1 MSKQLGSVHLEPVQS
16 VDARQ
21 QRCPM
26 PLLMAKRGLRELASG
41 EVLEV
46 LATDPGSTRDFQS
59 LERLGGHA
67 VHTSTLGDGVLR
79 HLIVKA

>member
-1 MSKQLGSVHLEPVQS
+1 MSKQLEPAHLEPVQS

-67 VHTSTLGDGVLR
+67 VHTSVLGDGVFR
-79 HLIVKA
+79 HLITKA